1 MYYTVRASES
11 GVCSD
16 MRCTVDRHYYRVAA
30 SWRRRGADGQTEWTD
45 GRRVA
50 AGLEGWRAGWLE
62 DEGFDT
68 VRYGTVGVVVM
79 VVCKGRT

>member
-50 AGLEGWRAGWLE
+50 AGLDGWRTRGSI
-62 DEGFDT
+62 
-68 VRYGTVGVVVM
+68 RYGTVGVVVM